1 MFPLP
6 SRQTI
11 KNELMRNIHI
21 AIADDHPMVI
31 SGLIALLQPYK
42 HILVL
47 TTHTNAAQLLEGLDY
62 YRPDVLLLDI
72 LLPDRTGKDLVPEL
86 REKYPD
92 MKILVLTSLDA
103 PSMVTTMMRRGCKGY
118 LLKGAEPETLLEAI
132 EAVAEDKEYID
143 TSLKEQLMQ
152 NMLHFKYQSQ
162 SKGVVPELTQRE
174 KEVLELI
181 AAEYT
186 TREIAEKL
194 FVSYHT
200 AENHR
205 NNLIQKLDVKN
216 TVGLIRVAIQL
227 GLVK

>member
-1 MFPLP
+1 
-6 SRQTI
+6 
-11 KNELMRNIHI
+11 MRNIHI

>member
-1 MFPLP
+1 M
-6 SRQTI
+6 
-11 KNELMRNIHI
+11 KNIHI

-31 SGLIALLQPYK
+31 SGLVALLQPYP
-42 HILVL
+42 HVLVT
-47 TTHTNAAQLLEGLDY
+47 TTHNNAAQLLEGLDY

-72 LLPDRTGKDLVPEL
+72 LLPDRSGKELVPEL
-86 REKYPD
+86 KDRYPD

-103 PSMVTTMMRRGCKGY
+103 PSMVTTMIRRGCTGY

-132 EAVAEDKEYID
+132 ESVALGKEYID
-143 TSLKEQLMQ
+143 VSLKEQLMQ
-152 NMLHFKYQSQ
+152 NMLHFRQSAR
-162 SKGVVPELTQRE
+162 SKGIVPELTQRE
-174 KEVLELI
+174 KEVLGLI

-194 FVSYHT
+194 FISYHT

>member
-6 SRQTI
+6 LCQTI
-11 KNELMRNIHI
+11 KNKLMRNIHI

>member
-1 MFPLP
+1 M
-6 SRQTI
+6 
-11 KNELMRNIHI
+11 KNIHI

-31 SGLIALLQPYK
+31 SGLIALLQPYR

-47 TTHTNAAQLLEGLDY
+47 TTHTNAAQLMEGLDY

-72 LLPDRTGKDLVPEL
+72 LLPDRSGKDLAPEL

-103 PSMVTTMMRRGCKGY
+103 PSMVTTMMRRGCTGY

-132 EAVAEDKEYID
+132 ETVSEGKEYID
-143 TSLKEQLMQ
+143 ASLKEQLMQ
-152 NMLHFKYQSQ
+152 NMLHFKQQSQ
-162 SKGVVPELTQRE
+162 TKGIVPELTQRE
-174 KEVLELI
+174 KEVLGLI

>member
-1 MFPLP
+1 M
-6 SRQTI
+6 
-11 KNELMRNIHI
+11 KNIHI

-31 SGLIALLQPYK
+31 SGLVALLQPYA
-42 HILVL
+42 HVLVT
-47 TTHTNAAQLLEGLDY
+47 TTHNNAAQLLEGLDY

-72 LLPDRTGKDLVPEL
+72 LLPDRSGKELVPEL
-86 REKYPD
+86 KERYPD

-103 PSMVTTMMRRGCKGY
+103 PSMVTTMMRRGCTGY

-132 EAVAEDKEYID
+132 ESVAVGKEYID
-143 TSLKEQLMQ
+143 VSLKEQLMQ
-152 NMLHFKYQSQ
+152 NMLHFRQNAKN
-162 SKGVVPELTQRE
+162 KGVVPELTQRE
-174 KEVLELI
+174 KEVLGLI

-186 TREIAEKL
+186 TKEIAEKL
-194 FVSYHT
+194 FISYHT